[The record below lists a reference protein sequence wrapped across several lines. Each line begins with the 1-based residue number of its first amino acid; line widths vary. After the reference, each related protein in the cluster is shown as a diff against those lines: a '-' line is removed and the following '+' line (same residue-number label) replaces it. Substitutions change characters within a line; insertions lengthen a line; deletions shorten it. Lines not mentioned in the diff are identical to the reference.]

1 MLRRKKQMD
10 NLKVKKICL
19 TPEFSPADKEIKHP
33 RETFFF
39 KIIKAVELIVEDGL
53 IDEHLKLE
61 EIHPRLLISFVISNI
76 VINLFTN
83 CAHGHDY
90 DVKSKMLASLLTE
103 IEQITIEGFKLS
115 LTADDQIL
123 SGATH

>member
-1 MLRRKKQMD
+1 MD

-33 RETFFF
+33 REAFFF
-39 KIIKAVELIVEDGL
+39 KIITAVDNIVEDGL

-61 EIHPRLLISFVISNI
+61 EIHPRLLISFVASNI
-76 VINLFTN
+76 LINLFAK
-83 CAHGHDY
+83 CAYNNDY
-90 DVKSKMLASLLTE
+90 ATKSKMLAALLAD

-115 LTADDQIL
+115 LTADDQMTL
-123 SGATH
+123 GATH